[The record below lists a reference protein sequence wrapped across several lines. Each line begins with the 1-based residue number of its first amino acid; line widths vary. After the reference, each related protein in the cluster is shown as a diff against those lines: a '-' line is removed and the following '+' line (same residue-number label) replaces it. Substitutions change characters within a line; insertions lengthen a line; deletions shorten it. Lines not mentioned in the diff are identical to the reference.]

1 MGENR
6 YNMRYTW
13 YQMAWIVLIYSCLG
27 WCSEVA
33 FAALR
38 RGVFVNRGFLNGPV
52 CPIYGFGVLL
62 VLLVLEPVK
71 ENLALLFF
79 GSMVFCSLLEFI
91 VGFAMER
98 IFHDKWWDYSENPF
112 NIKGYVCLEFS
123 LMWGAACVLVV
134 DVLHPLVMKLINA
147 IPSAFGK
154 WALPG
159 LVLLLAADAALTL
172 TELLKLPRRF
182 RAMEE
187 LELAISAVSDAMG
200 EKLIYAP
207 VELGRERR
215 DAFDEKHPDLARR
228 RQEYARDIL
237 EKRGEINRLAK
248 EKEGAGRE
256 ALAQRKA
263 ELEERLRKL
272 RGRNLVH
279 RRITMAYPALLEG
292 RCNGRNFRRLK
303 EHYEKLKTKNG
314 EKK

>member
-1 MGENR
+1 
-6 YNMRYTW
+6 
-13 YQMAWIVLIYSCLG
+13 
-27 WCSEVA
+27 
-33 FAALR
+33 
-38 RGVFVNRGFLNGPV
+38 
-52 CPIYGFGVLL
+52 
-62 VLLVLEPVK
+62 
-71 ENLALLFF
+71 
-79 GSMVFCSLLEFI
+79 MVFCSLLEFI

-207 VELGRERR
+207 VERGRERR

-263 ELEERLRKL
+263 ELEEAAPEAQGQKSCAP
-272 RGRNLVH
+272 
-279 RRITMAYPALLEG
+279 AYHHGLPRPA
-292 RCNGRNFRRLK
+292 
-303 EHYEKLKTKNG
+303 
-314 EKK
+314 